1 MATHATALAALLAK
15 ASIDFTPIVGQP
27 TDNDIFN
34 ITKALYP
41 LLHNA
46 KYDKLVVAGVN
57 NHNII
62 GLLQLAATYAAARG
76 EAFPRPLNPGPY
88 DLTIPD
94 NATSVVRN
102 RMEAAHNT
110 LVSDFNVYEAAED
123 GIKLFIQ
130 DNINETWIKALRDP
144 LTFYN
149 NVTAYDMLEFL
160 RRNSGGLHNVDVATL
175 PSAMLHYYANND
187 SIPEFILELEYSREK
202 LARALAPMSDATLLA
217 TAHSQVMASLHY
229 PEATREWELLPPAAK
244 TGVAWQAHYRAANI
258 ARNRL
263 LKANPLAFG
272 AANHVTDANLD
283 TAAITLALDNIAN
296 AATNDSNVISTL
308 MARVKALETQAR
320 RATVPP
326 AIPQATPTAV
336 PGPAPTR
343 PTPYV
348 PRIYTLAEALAT
360 FDVNNYCW
368 THGWR
373 VHTNHTSA
381 SCKKKRRG
389 HNKEATRADTKGGSN
404 KNQGW
409 ETNPNPM

>member
-1 MATHATALAALLAK
+1 M
-15 ASIDFTPIVGQP
+15 
-27 TDNDIFN
+27 
-34 ITKALYP
+34 TKVLYP
-41 LLHNA
+41 ILHNA
-46 KYDKLVVAGVN
+46 KYDEFVVAGVY

-62 GLLQLAATYAAARG
+62 GILQLAALYISARG
-76 EAFPRPLNPGPY
+76 EPFPRPTNPGPY
-88 DLTIPD
+88 DLNIPD

-110 LVSDFNVYEAAED
+110 LVDDFNVYEAAED
-123 GIKLFIQ
+123 GVKLFIQ
-130 DNINETWIKALRDP
+130 NNINETWIKALRDP
-144 LTFYN
+144 TTFYN

-160 RRNSGGLHNVDVATL
+160 RTNSGGLHNVDVATL
-175 PSAMLHYYANND
+175 PSKMLQYYANND

-217 TAHSQVMASLHY
+217 TAHTQVMASLDY
-229 PEATREWELLPPAAK
+229 PEAVREWELLLPAAK
-244 TGVAWQAHYRAANI
+244 TWPAWQAHFRAANI

-272 AANHVTDANLD
+272 VANHAADMSFD
-283 TAAITLALDNIAN
+283 TAAISSALDNIAN
-296 AATNDSNVISTL
+296 AATNDSNIIATL
-308 MARVKALETQAR
+308 MARIKALETAQSR
-320 RATVPP
+320 RAAVPP
-326 AIPQATPTAV
+326 ALPPATPTAV
-336 PGPAPTR
+336 PIPAPTT
-343 PTPYV
+343 PATPYV
-348 PRIYTLAEALAT
+348 PRIYTQAEALAT

-389 HNKEATRADTKGGSN
+389 HNKDATRADTKGGSN

>member
-1 MATHATALAALLAK
+1 MASHATTTAALLAK
-15 ASIDFTPIVGQP
+15 AADEFTSIVGQP
-27 TDNDIFN
+27 TDDDIFN
-34 ITKALYP
+34 ITKVLYP
-41 LLHNA
+41 ILHNA
-46 KYDKLVVAGVN
+46 KYDEVVVVGVN
-57 NHNII
+57 THNLI
-62 GLLQLAATYAAARG
+62 GLLQLDATYTAARG
-76 EAFPRPLNPGPY
+76 EAFPRPPNPGPY

-102 RMEAAHNT
+102 RMEAAHNA
-110 LVSDFNVYEAAED
+110 LINDFNVYEAAED

-130 DNINETWIKALRDP
+130 DNVNETWIKALRDP

-160 RRNSGGLHNVDVATL
+160 RTNSGGLHDVDVATL

-202 LARALAPMSDATLLA
+202 LARGGAPMSNATLLA

-229 PEATREWELLPPAAK
+229 PEATREWELRAPATK
-244 TGVAWQAHYRAANI
+244 TWTAWQAHYREANI
-258 ARNRL
+258 ARTRL
-263 LKANPLAFG
+263 LKANPLAFR
-272 AANHVTDANLD
+272 AANHVTDTSLD

-296 AATNDSNVISTL
+296 AATNDSNVIATL
-308 MARVKALETQAR
+308 MARIKALETLAR

-326 AIPQATPTAV
+326 AIPPAV
-336 PGPAPTR
+336 PSGAPTVPIT

-348 PRIYTLAEALAT
+348 PRIYTQAEALAT
-360 FDVNNYCW
+360 FDVNNYCY

-389 HNKEATRADTKGGSN
+389 HDKDATRADTKGGSN